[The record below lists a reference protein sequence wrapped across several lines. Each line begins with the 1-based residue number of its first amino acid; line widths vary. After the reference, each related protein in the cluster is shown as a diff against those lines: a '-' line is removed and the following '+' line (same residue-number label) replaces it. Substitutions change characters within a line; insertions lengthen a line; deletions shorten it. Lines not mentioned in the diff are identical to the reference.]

1 MPGWMRSRRLAR
13 RARQRRCRRAET
25 DAEGKPEDP
34 VRIERELPDD
44 TTTTPHQHPE
54 TAPKSKTD
62 DAASIPAK
70 KAVDD

>member
-1 MPGWMRSRRLAR
+1 MRASDAVDAPSAELLLYLAEF
-13 RARQRRCRRAET
+13 A

>member
-1 MPGWMRSRRLAR
+1 MRASDAVDAPSAELLLYLAEF
-13 RARQRRCRRAET
+13 A

-44 TTTTPHQHPE
+44 TTTTPHKHPE

-62 DAASIPAK
+62 DAASIPAT

>member
-1 MPGWMRSRRLAR
+1 VVELAAPRRLGREALAGGVEPQLLLR
-13 RARQRRCRRAET
+13 VGRV
-25 DAEGKPEDP
+25 P

>member
-1 MPGWMRSRRLAR
+1 MRASDAVDAPSAELLLYLAEF
-13 RARQRRCRRAET
+13 A

-70 KAVDD
+70 KTVDD

>member
-1 MPGWMRSRRLAR
+1 VRASDAVDAPSAELLLYLAEF
-13 RARQRRCRRAET
+13 A